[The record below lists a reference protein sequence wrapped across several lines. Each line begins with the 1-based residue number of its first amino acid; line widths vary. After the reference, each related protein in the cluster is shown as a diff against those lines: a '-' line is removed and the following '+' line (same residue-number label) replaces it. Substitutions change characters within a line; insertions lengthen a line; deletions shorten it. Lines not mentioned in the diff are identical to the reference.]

1 MRRPSRIQSTKSS
14 SRYGHAL
21 PLSSKF
27 DRSGFTACRQ
37 GLPIVNS
44 SAHPLQVSMQG
55 LLLDVVHAIQGTGS
69 LQADHLQGDCCSW
82 KSKHTITLDLHAT
95 GAE

>member
-37 GLPIVNS
+37 GLPIVNI
-44 SAHPLQVSMQG
+44 SACSLQISMQH
-55 LLLDVVHAIQGTGS
+55 VA
-69 LQADHLQGDCCSW
+69 
-82 KSKHTITLDLHAT
+82 
-95 GAE
+95 